1 MHIHFGVMY
10 VEFLH
15 NSSRKNISN
24 ILSPKT
30 KYILIWTLLKSA
42 VQTSKRNSVCVLEPN
57 PGQYLSEN
65 LSHQSSVFLSNES
78 RCNASFVSTLIGK
91 LIPLLRKIV
100 PDLEMIHYWNH
111 SPASQYRNSIAMRNC
126 LVARHHETTWK
137 QVMERCHA
145 ALSKEWQSV
154 R

>member
-1 MHIHFGVMY
+1 MY

-24 ILSPKT
+24 IFSLKT
-30 KYILIWTLLKSA
+30 KYKLTRTLLKSA
-42 VQTSKRNSVCVLEPN
+42 VQISERNSVCLLEPN

-65 LSHQSSVFLSNES
+65 LNHQSSVFLSNES
-78 RCNASFVSTLIGK
+78 RCNASFVSTLIEK

-111 SPASQYRNSIAMRNC
+111 SPASQYRNSIATRRC
-126 LVARHHETTWK
+126 LVARYHETSWK
-137 QVMERCHA
+137 QVMERGHA
-145 ALSKEWQSV
+145 ALSKE
-154 R
+154 